1 VGRGGFGVSK
11 KAPLIDTSGE
21 PVDTIDK
28 FNVSPFDGYGRG
40 RALNPHRAASDAP
53 YGARYGTPPKL
64 PLPIRVLATHIDV
77 RERLVAPNAAT
88 E

>member
-1 VGRGGFGVSK
+1 
-11 KAPLIDTSGE
+11 LIDTSGE

-53 YGARYGTPPKL
+53 YGARYGTPP
-64 PLPIRVLATHIDV
+64 
-77 RERLVAPNAAT
+77 N
-88 E
+88 